1 MRRSQPRTTGSN
13 GKRRRRILCV
23 HCELTRRSLAC
34 RRVRVAEKPAQSP
47 DRNWPK
53 KSPARKAALKTG
65 AFRKQHTPKKL
76 QLRHRTEPT
85 EEETAERCRLREEAK
100 ELRER
105 AKAGSSELMQT
116 AIGTDDESARRS
128 LLRTAASSI
137 LTSRER

>member
-1 MRRSQPRTTGSN
+1 M
-13 GKRRRRILCV
+13 

-34 RRVRVAEKPAQSP
+34 RRLRVAEKPAQSP

-65 AFRKQHTPKKL
+65 SFRKQHTPKKL

-85 EEETAERCRLREEAK
+85 EKETAERCRLREEAK

-105 AKAGSSELMQT
+105 AKAGNSELMQT
-116 AIGTDDESARRS
+116 AIGSTDDESARSS

-137 LTSRER
+137 QRAESGSR

>member
-1 MRRSQPRTTGSN
+1 MGSN
-13 GKRRRRILCV
+13 GKRRRRFLCV

-34 RRVRVAEKPAQSP
+34 RRLRVAEKPAQSP

-105 AKAGSSELMQT
+105 AKAGNSELMQT
-116 AIGTDDESARRS
+116 AIGSTDDESARRS

>member
-1 MRRSQPRTTGSN
+1 M
-13 GKRRRRILCV
+13 

-34 RRVRVAEKPAQSP
+34 RRLRVAEKPAQSP

-116 AIGTDDESARRS
+116 AIGSADDESARRS

-137 LTSRER
+137 STSGSR

>member
-1 MRRSQPRTTGSN
+1 M
-13 GKRRRRILCV
+13 

-34 RRVRVAEKPAQSP
+34 RRLRVAEKPAQSP

-85 EEETAERCRLREEAK
+85 EKETAERCRLREEAK

-116 AIGTDDESARRS
+116 AIGSTDDESARRS
-128 LLRTAASSI
+128 LLRTAASNIS
-137 LTSRER
+137 TGSGSR

>member
-1 MRRSQPRTTGSN
+1 M
-13 GKRRRRILCV
+13 

-34 RRVRVAEKPAQSP
+34 RRLRVAEKPAQSP

-116 AIGTDDESARRS
+116 AIGNTDDESARRS

-137 LTSRER
+137 PTSGSR

>member
-1 MRRSQPRTTGSN
+1 M
-13 GKRRRRILCV
+13 

-34 RRVRVAEKPAQSP
+34 RRLRVAEKPAQSP

-76 QLRHRTEPT
+76 QLRHRTEPM
-85 EEETAERCRLREEAK
+85 EKETAERCRLREEAK

-105 AKAGSSELMQT
+105 AKAGNSELMQT
-116 AIGTDDESARRS
+116 AIGSTDDESARSS

-137 LTSRER
+137 QRAESGSR

>member
-1 MRRSQPRTTGSN
+1 MGSN
-13 GKRRRRILCV
+13 GKRRRRFLCV

-34 RRVRVAEKPAQSP
+34 RRLRVAEKPAQSP

-116 AIGTDDESARRS
+116 AIGSTDDESARRS

-137 LTSRER
+137 STSGSR

>member
-1 MRRSQPRTTGSN
+1 MGSS
-13 GKRRRRILCV
+13 GKRRRRFLCV

-34 RRVRVAEKPAQSP
+34 RRLRVAEKPAQSP

-53 KSPARKAALKTG
+53 KSPARKAPLKTG

-116 AIGTDDESARRS
+116 AIGSTDDESARRS

-137 LTSRER
+137 STSGSR

>member
-1 MRRSQPRTTGSN
+1 M
-13 GKRRRRILCV
+13 

-34 RRVRVAEKPAQSP
+34 RRLRVAEKPAQSP

-53 KSPARKAALKTG
+53 KSPARKAALRTG

-105 AKAGSSELMQT
+105 AKVVQTSTSE
-116 AIGTDDESARRS
+116 ESGRRS

-137 LTSRER
+137 PASQER